1 MAGDGVPNFTIEQ
14 HFNRLTP
21 AEAER
26 LAKLAEECAETI
38 QIICKI
44 QRHGYASRNPDAG
57 ASRLT
62 NREEL
67 EQELGDIAAALR
79 LMFEAGDL
87 REARFAAAAKA
98 GLQRMRPYMHHQGT
112 GGERCD

>member
-1 MAGDGVPNFTIEQ
+1 MAVPDFKIEQ

-21 AEAER
+21 AEDER

-44 QRHGYASRNPDAG
+44 QRHGYASRNEDDG
-57 ASRLT
+57 ASRMT

-79 LMFEAGDL
+79 LLIDAGDL
-87 REARFAAAAKA
+87 RGEFIIAAERA
-98 GLQRMRPYMHHQGT
+98 GLRRMRPYLHHQEER
-112 GGERCD
+112 GER